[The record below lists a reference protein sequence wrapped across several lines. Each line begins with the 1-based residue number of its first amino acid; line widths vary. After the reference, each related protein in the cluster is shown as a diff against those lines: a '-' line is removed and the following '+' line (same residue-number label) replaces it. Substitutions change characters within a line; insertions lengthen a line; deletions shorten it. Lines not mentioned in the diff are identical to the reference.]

1 MKILKASDSIILFSR
16 AEQFVL
22 PYEKGCCALMQRILS
37 HDDSVY
43 IFSEDDDAEKISG
56 VIAFTSGRVLF
67 HCLPDKSDD
76 VLVCLTEFCRSRNI
90 FCITGL
96 TEGTDFVEKA
106 IFAANGKIASEQR
119 DYYFMEF
126 SNAFDKNKIDLI
138 PEIYNVHLQ
147 KCSSSHIEQ
156 LLPLHLDYVRV
167 EVLAEGRKLNAD
179 AERKSL
185 ETILKEQHVF
195 SLAKGNDIVA
205 KAQTNALGKNHIQI
219 GGVYTLTAYRGQG
232 FASYLVNYIACAAR
246 SKCKEA
252 VLFVKVKNISA
263 LHAYENAGFSVQ
275 GDFRIS
281 YYNN

>member
-1 MKILKASDSIILFSR
+1 MNIIKASDNVIFFSK

-43 IFSEDDDAEKISG
+43 IIAENNAAKEIRG
-56 VIAFTSGRVLF
+56 VISFTAGRVLF
-67 HCLPDKSDD
+67 HCLPDKSDE
-76 VLVCLTEFCRSRNI
+76 VLVCLTEFCRNKNI

-106 IFAANGKIASEQR
+106 IFAATGKIASEQR

-195 SLAKGNDIVA
+195 ALAKGNDIAA

-219 GGVYTLTAYRGQG
+219 GGVYTLPAYRGQG
-232 FASYLVNYIACAAR
+232 FATYLVNYIACSAR
-246 SKCKEA
+246 AKCKEA

-263 LHAYENAGFSVQ
+263 LHAYENAGFSIQ